1 MNKTNNENV
10 LTKKDKEFLIA
21 RALSCEICKGFLLEC
36 MYQPLRCPG
45 LSYNENGDAITST
58 GKLWK
63 DIEAEHEK
71 KHEEQAKLYINE
83 HKDHLISHGMYNKGL
98 DGYFE
103 KSSQSSKD

>member
-1 MNKTNNENV
+1 M
-10 LTKKDKEFLIA
+10 LTKENKESLIE
-21 RALSCEICKGFLLEC
+21 RALSCEICKGFLVMC

-45 LSYNENGDAITST
+45 LSYNENGDAITYT

-71 KHEEQAKLYINE
+71 KYKERVKLYIEE
-83 HKDHLISHGMYNKGL
+83 HREHLISHHVYNEAF

-103 KSSQSSKD
+103 KSI